1 MIDKRSQRSKG
12 VAYVEFYLEE
22 SVPKAIGMTGQ
33 KLMGIPIIVSA
44 SEAEKNQEAAL
55 KAQEDA
61 KQKEKAL
68 EEAKEEKEK
77 QKTER

>member
-1 MIDKRSQRSKG
+1 MIDKRTQRSKG

-44 SEAEKNQEAAL
+44 SESEKNAEAAL

-68 EEAKEEKEK
+68 EDAKDEK
-77 QKTER
+77 QKSER